1 MLVFSWDFVA
11 LLRFDKLRQLAY
23 WDAFFGLLARFIRSA
38 TDSVSLAKKLEL
50 ILSTHGCKLYSAR
63 LGPWPLHAAKANTLW
78 HCPAVASKEW
88 QFKKIEIFEEIKYNR
103 YMAGCYVKSIVKS
116 FIANNPRLL
125 RNRVAPLFL
134 QKGLDFVV
142 EYIRSVRNWKEH
154 LPTVAALSGAYRRRS
169 KRDETVIPHSFTFVQ
184 RCRAPIQFD
193 SICFEN
199 FCLFTTSTSPQLW
212 ILLNLLPSFA
222 NQSVIHAP
230 TLALRNAKHTS
241 AASCGTYA
249 SEIQTIWEWHLL
261 PGKRVCFWFG
271 PISATTFSS
280 SWWLCSITCGASNQ
294 KFSPRSMPKIL
305 VLISGGFELKESC
318 FQLQLL

>member
-184 RCRAPIQFD
+184 RCSAPIQFD

-199 FCLFTTSTSPQLW
+199 FVCLQLPLPHNSESFWIYFPALPINPWSMLPHLHSGMPST
-212 ILLNLLPSFA
+212 LLQQAVERMPRRFRPSGNDTFCLVKGFVSDSALSQPPLLVLPGDSV
-222 NQSVIHAP
+222 QSHVEPAIRS
-230 TLALRNAKHTS
+230 LALAR
-241 AASCGTYA
+241 C
-249 SEIQTIWEWHLL
+249 
-261 PGKRVCFWFG
+261 
-271 PISATTFSS
+271 
-280 SWWLCSITCGASNQ
+280 
-294 KFSPRSMPKIL
+294 PRFLS
-305 VLISGGFELKESC
+305 
-318 FQLQLL
+318 